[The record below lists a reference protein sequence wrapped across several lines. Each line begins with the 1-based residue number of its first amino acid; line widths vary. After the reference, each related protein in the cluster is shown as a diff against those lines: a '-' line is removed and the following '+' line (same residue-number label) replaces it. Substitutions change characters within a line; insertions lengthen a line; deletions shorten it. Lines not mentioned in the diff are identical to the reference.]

1 MKETY
6 MSFVLLL
13 LLVLSI
19 ETTFGQ
25 EKPKSKFWEL
35 GVGYWGTLNHNYGA
49 KVGVGR
55 IIPFSEKY
63 SLHSSASL
71 IINRKSDIYVSAGVT
86 IDNFIRR
93 TGKWGGY
100 WEHGI
105 NVGYLGSIYDFDL
118 YRTNS
123 QGQINNVGKKWLSSA
138 IFGYSLGIG
147 YDFSK
152 KTKTDFQL
160 FLRPGLYFRFPNFE
174 NSFYINNYSIEA
186 GVIWKPKFMAIKQQK
201 PQ

>member
-1 MKETY
+1 MKKIY
-6 MSFVLLL
+6 ISFVFLL
-13 LLVLSI
+13 LLVLSV

-25 EKPKSKFWEL
+25 EKPKSKYWEL

-55 IIPFSEKY
+55 VIPFSEKY
-63 SLHSSASL
+63 SLHSGLS
-71 IINRKSDIYVSAGVT
+71 IIVNTKSDIYMSAGVT
-86 IDNFIRR
+86 IDNFFRR

-105 NVGYLGSIYDFDL
+105 IVGYLGSIYDFDL

-138 IFGYSLGIG
+138 IFGYSFGIG

-160 FLRPGLYFRFPNFE
+160 FFRPGLYFRFPNFE

-186 GVIWKPKFMAIKQQK
+186 GVIWKPKFMAKKQ
-201 PQ
+201 

>member
-1 MKETY
+1 MKKN
-6 MSFVLLL
+6 MPFILLL

-49 KVGVGR
+49 KVGVGKV
-55 IIPFSEKY
+55 IPFSEKY
-63 SLHSSASL
+63 SLHSGLS
-71 IINRKSDIYVSAGVT
+71 IIVNTKSDIYMSAGVT

-93 TGKWGGY
+93 TVKWGGY

-138 IFGYSLGIG
+138 IFGYSFGIG

-160 FLRPGLYFRFPNFE
+160 FFRPGLYFRFPNFE
-174 NSFYINNYSIEA
+174 NAFYINNYSIEA
-186 GVIWKPKFMAIKQQK
+186 GVIWKPKFMAQKQQK

>member
-1 MKETY
+1 MKKN
-6 MSFVLLL
+6 MPFILLL

-49 KVGVGR
+49 KVGIGKV
-55 IIPFSEKY
+55 IPFSEKY
-63 SLHSSASL
+63 SLHSGLS
-71 IINRKSDIYVSAGVT
+71 IIVNRKSDIYMSAGVT

-93 TGKWGGY
+93 TFKWGGY

-138 IFGYSLGIG
+138 IFGYSFGIG

-152 KTKTDFQL
+152 KTKTDFQ
-160 FLRPGLYFRFPNFE
+160 FFFRPGLYFRFPNFE

-186 GVIWKPKFMAIKQQK
+186 GVIWKPKFMAKKQQK